1 MLLGTLYS
9 VPMLR
14 PRQLARLRERR
25 SALLEELRRTPNLM
39 RGIVYE
45 RQRKCGRQS
54 CACATGGPRHPG
66 LQVNVTLGGKTR
78 TRYVRQGER
87 AQVEALVAAYHRLW
101 QVVEELTAVNLALL
115 NAAPRGQDRG

>member
-1 MLLGTLYS
+1 MLS
-9 VPMLR
+9 
-14 PRQLARLRERR
+14 PRQLAQLRERR
-25 SALLEELRRTPNLM
+25 RALLGELRRTPNLM
-39 RGIVYE
+39 RGLVYE

-66 LQVNVTLGGKTR
+66 LQLNVTLGGKTR

-87 AQVEALVAAYHRLW
+87 AQVETWVAAYRRLW

-115 NAAPRGQDRG
+115 NAAPRGRERA

>member
-1 MLLGTLYS
+1 ML
-9 VPMLR
+9 P
-14 PRQLARLRERR
+14 PRQLARLQERR
-25 SALLEELRRTPNLM
+25 GALLAELRRTPNLM

-45 RQRKCGRQS
+45 RQRKCGRRG

-78 TRYVRQGER
+78 TRYVRQGAR
-87 AQVEALVAAYHRLW
+87 GRVEAWVAAYHRLW

-115 NAAPRGQDRG
+115 NAAPRSRDRA

>member
-1 MLLGTLYS
+1 ML
-9 VPMLR
+9 P
-14 PRQLARLRERR
+14 PRQLARLRARR
-25 SALLEELRRTPNLM
+25 RALVAELRRTPNLM
-39 RGIVYE
+39 RGLVYE
-45 RQRKCGRQS
+45 RQRKCGRRS

-101 QVVEELTAVNLALL
+101 QLVEELTAVNLALL
-115 NAAPRGQDRG
+115 NAAPRGPARR

>member
-1 MLLGTLYS
+1 MGTLYS
-9 VPMLR
+9 VSML
-14 PRQLARLRERR
+14 PQRQLARLRGRR
-25 SALLEELRRTPNLM
+25 SALVEELRRTPNLM

-45 RQRKCGRQS
+45 RQRKCGRRS

-87 AQVEALVAAYHRLW
+87 GQVEAWVAAYHRLW
-101 QVVEELTAVNLALL
+101 QVVEALTAVNLALL
-115 NAAPRGQDRG
+115 NAAPRGQERG

>member
-1 MLLGTLYS
+1 MLS
-9 VPMLR
+9 QH
-14 PRQLARLRERR
+14 QLARLRARR
-25 SALLEELRRTPNLM
+25 RALVAQLRRMPNLM

-45 RQRKCGRQS
+45 RQRKCGRRS

-66 LQVNVTLGGKTR
+66 LQLNVTLGGKTR

-87 AQVEALVAAYHRLW
+87 AQVEAWVAAYHRLW

-115 NAAPRGQDRG
+115 NAEPRGQERG